1 MDRETINQEIADEID
16 DVAQRSSGTIS
27 IPPVHSESVQAT
39 DAESASTRPLYR
51 WVSSEEEFCIG
62 VARDVEG
69 RANDVHLCNGF
80 HLGQVHSGG
89 VFGLVSSEL
98 CQ

>member
-27 IPPVHSESVQAT
+27 IPPVHSAQ
-39 DAESASTRPLYR
+39 PLYR

-62 VARDVEG
+62 VAQDVEG

-98 CQ
+98 CQWVFW